1 MLHEN
6 PGRPGLVRQVVS
18 VLIGHSEAIDMDCV
32 QIEWNREA
40 DHENISRTMIAM
52 HVCPNLTVSNTLN
65 LLPDALRIQM
75 TGWNPVNNSR

>member
-18 VLIGHSEAIDMDCV
+18 VLIGHSEAIDMDRV

-40 DHENISRTMIAM
+40 DHENISRTMIATR
-52 HVCPNLTVSNTLN
+52 VCPELDGLQYTQPASGCTADSDDWLE
-65 LLPDALRIQM
+65 P
-75 TGWNPVNNSR
+75 GE